1 MADKIWFVLP
11 PEGHI
16 TKEFAAW
23 LRKKGATVSATGKA
37 PRATRSDK
45 GKKRKWPAV
54 TGYPK
59 NPYIGIPAKKI
70 TREFSENQGANKGVL
85 A

>member
-45 GKKRKWPAV
+45 GKKRK
-54 TGYPK
+54 
-59 NPYIGIPAKKI
+59 
-70 TREFSENQGANKGVL
+70 
-85 A
+85 